1 MNKIAV
7 ALFGLLMLAVPCVAR
22 ADDRALLVVAEMIE
36 INAKP
41 AEVWKYVK
49 RFNGLADWHPI
60 FARSEI
66 IKGKDGSLGAVR
78 ALTIKEGPTFTEEL
92 LAISDTSMA
101 FTYNIIESPLPL
113 DRYQSTM
120 AVKPNSAGGSTVTW
134 VGTFVRKNPRDNLP
148 EAETDAAMLGL
159 IAGAYAG
166 GLENLKKILETK

>member
-1 MNKIAV
+1 MNKTAIA
-7 ALFGLLMLAVPCVAR
+7 LLSLLMLAPCVTR
-22 ADDRALLVVAEMIE
+22 ADDRDLLVVAEMIE
-36 INAKP
+36 IDAKP
-41 AEVWKYVK
+41 ADVWKYVK
-49 RFNGLADWHPI
+49 RFDGLADWHPI

-92 LAISDTSMA
+92 LAISDKSMA
-101 FTYNIIESPLPL
+101 FTYSIIESPLPL

-120 AVKPNSAGGSTVTW
+120 AVKPNGAGGSTVTW
-134 VGTFVRKNPRDNLP
+134 IGTFVRKNPRDNPP

-166 GLENLKKILETK
+166 GLENLKKILEAK